1 MDIFSSVAKF
11 PLSLDLGFHLGAEAF
26 PNTQN
31 FCHVFA
37 DAAQL

>member
-1 MDIFSSVAKF
+1 MDTFSSVAKF

-26 PNTQN
+26 PN